1 MAKPSFASVDEYL
14 AAQPVAVRPI
24 LKRVRGVIRKAVPDA
39 EETISYQ
46 IPTYKLQGR
55 AVIFFAGWKQHYSV
69 YPATARVIEAFGKEL
84 ARYEVAKG
92 TIKFPF
98 SQPVPAALIAGVAKV
113 LAKGA
118 AEKARPAARPK
129 KR

>member
-14 AAQPVAVRPI
+14 AAQPVAVQPI

-46 IPTYKLQGR
+46 IPTYKRQGR

-69 YPATARVIEAFGKEL
+69 YPASARVLEAFGKQL

-98 SQPVPAALIAGVAKV
+98 SQPVPATLIAGVAKV
-113 LAKGA
+113 LAKEA